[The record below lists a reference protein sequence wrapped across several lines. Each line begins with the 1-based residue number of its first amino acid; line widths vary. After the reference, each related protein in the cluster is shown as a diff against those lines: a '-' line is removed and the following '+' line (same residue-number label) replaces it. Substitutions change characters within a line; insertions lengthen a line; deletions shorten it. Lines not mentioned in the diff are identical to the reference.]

1 MNFNSTETPHVK
13 MSDVTIKPGEKA
25 KVTCVIFG
33 YPTSAVTW
41 SYIPCE
47 NATFD
52 PASCEKDNTKIT
64 FSVSC

>member
-1 MNFNSTETPHVK
+1 

-25 KVTCVIFG
+25 KAICDIFG
-33 YPTSAVTW
+33 YPTSTVTW

-52 PASCEKDNTKIT
+52 PASCGEESTKIT
-64 FSVSC
+64 FSVSF